1 MKPDSNLEFR
11 ATRSVALALFLA
23 VLTGATGC
31 TAMYPQTAAQNY
43 APLYYE
49 GGYNSLTPQQK
60 MHLEDH
66 LSQSEQPGVAHDRAS
81 SRRPRPSDARHL
93 HAPHRAP
100 RTSDRA
106 SFLAE
111 SRHLN

>member
-1 MKPDSNLEFR
+1 MKRNGNRKSHAAR
-11 ATRSVALALFLA
+11 WIAIALLLA
-23 VLTGATGC
+23 AVFGAAGC

-66 LSQSEQPGVAHDRAS
+66 LSNESNQAWRTTAQVAGGMGHLMQGSGALLAAMKYTP
-81 SRRPRPSDARHL
+81 RRRRL
-93 HAPHRAP
+93 
-100 RTSDRA
+100 
-106 SFLAE
+106 
-111 SRHLN
+111 

>member
-1 MKPDSNLEFR
+1 MSTEIKVNRKSR
-11 ATRSVALALFLA
+11 RTRWAALALGLA
-23 VLTGATGC
+23 MITGVGGC

-66 LSQSEQPGVAHDRAS
+66 LANQSNQAWRTTAQVAGGLGHLMQGSGALLAAIRAHPA
-81 SRRPRPSDARHL
+81 RRRL
-93 HAPHRAP
+93 
-100 RTSDRA
+100 
-106 SFLAE
+106 
-111 SRHLN
+111 

>member
-1 MKPDSNLEFR
+1 MKPDGISKFR

-66 LSQSEQPGVAHDRAS
+66 LSNQSNQAWRTTAQVAGGLGHLMQGTGTLLTALRGHPT
-81 SRRPRPSDARHL
+81 RR
-93 HAPHRAP
+93 HRI
-100 RTSDRA
+100 
-106 SFLAE
+106 
-111 SRHLN
+111 